1 MNVQGDSFRTPASI
15 LQLITQSVSASVQ
28 INGLGIYTLTLGLL
42 DFQTDDLSKP
52 LSGAGV

>member
-28 INGLGIYTLTLGLL
+28 INGLRIYTLTMGLL